1 MGDDIQHT
9 DALLSRQIRDDFDG
23 CCTDFARRLVDDST
37 KSDIVPG
44 VRHDGHIGVD
54 VLDFL
59 AVKEA
64 LAAHNAVRDA
74 CAGKG
79 EVAFDGGRLGVHPVE
94 DGVVGQMSALFEVLA
109 DDVRDMAG
117 LVLLVLGGVDLHL
130 VALAVLRPEGLALA
144 LGVVLDDTVS
154 GIQDI

>member
-1 MGDDIQHT
+1 M
-9 DALLSRQIRDDFDG
+9 
-23 CCTDFARRLVDDST
+23 
-37 KSDIVPG
+37 
-44 VRHDGHIGVD
+44 D

-59 AVKEA
+59 AVIEA
-64 LAAHNAVRDA
+64 LAAHDLMRDTRT
-74 CAGKG
+74 G

-117 LVLLVLGGVDLHL
+117 LVLLVLGG
-130 VALAVLRPEGLALA
+130 AVLRPEGLALA